1 MTAKFE
7 TWLAKAGLEKKQ
19 YQVDGV
25 DFCLRNETGSP
36 CHGGLIADEMGLGKT
51 YIVLG
56 TIISNFKRH
65 TLIVLP
71 LALLD
76 QWVKIIE
83 KTCGHTP
90 LVWHGSKKKNKGL
103 EELKNAPI
111 VITTYGQISLLK
123 PQEKPTDKPVIDNL
137 LYQVDWDRVVFDE
150 AHHLRN
156 HGTSRF
162 NGALKIRAPIRWLI
176 TGTPIQN
183 KISDFYA
190 LCEQMGLEREFYSKG
205 CNIRYIARNY
215 MIKRTKAGVGIILP
229 PVKTCEF
236 EGEWQNSHEQEIS
249 EQIHSLLSFANV
261 KNKAVSGSVN
271 MLGGSGGSVLP
282 YILRARQAC
291 IYPAL
296 LKKPLE
302 KFMKEGLLDADS
314 ELLRGCDYNSKI
326 DAVVDKIISR
336 KDNKRGKIVF
346 CHFRGEIDIIADKL
360 KAKDIDVK
368 TFDGRTSH
376 GQRAAIL
383 EGTCDVLILQIQTGC
398 EGLNLQQFKE
408 IYFVSP
414 HWNPAVED
422 QAVARCHRVGQ
433 DSEVEVFRFEMV
445 GFGVLTKTIEKHC
458 KNVQGCK
465 REVAKDLD
473 EGVEKAQAEE
483 CEPMTYAEKAE
494 AIEGSVE
501 CMICH
506 DVLAPKDSRRKRIG
520 CGHTFCRGCINKW
533 LEKSNTCPC
542 CRNEV
547 SNE

>member
-7 TWLAKAGLEKKQ
+7 SWLAKAGLEKKQ

-25 DFCLRNETGSP
+25 EFCLRNETGYPS
-36 CHGGLIADEMGLGKT
+36 HGGLIADEMGLGKT

-56 TIISNFKRH
+56 TVISNFKRH

-76 QWVKIIE
+76 QWVKIIK

-90 LVWHGSKKKNKGL
+90 LVWHGKTKKNTPISKL
-103 EELKNAPI
+103 ETAPI
-111 VITTYGQISLLK
+111 VVTTYGQISMPK
-123 PQEKPTDKPVIDNL
+123 KKCESDETPENP
-137 LYQVDWDRVVFDE
+137 LYSIDWDRVIFDE

-156 HGTSRF
+156 AGTSRF
-162 NGALKIRAPIRWLI
+162 NGALRVKAPIRWLI

-183 KISDFYA
+183 RIADFYA
-190 LCEQMGLEREFYSKG
+190 LCRQMGLDSEYFSDKK
-205 CNIRYIARNY
+205 NLSYIARNY
-215 MIKRTKAGVGIILP
+215 IIKRTKIGVGIDLP
-229 PVKTCEF
+229 PVQNSEIIP
-236 EGEWQNSHEQEIS
+236 EWQDDREQEIS

-261 KNKAVSGSVN
+261 QNKNISSSVN
-271 MLGGSGGSVLP
+271 ALGGSNGSVLP
-282 YILRARQAC
+282 FLIRARQAC
-291 IYPAL
+291 IYPSL

-302 KFMKEGLLDADS
+302 KFMKEGLLDHDS
-314 ELLRGCDYNSKI
+314 ELLEGCEYNSKI

-336 KDNKRGKIVF
+336 KDNNRGKLVF

-360 KAKDIDVK
+360 KACGLDVN

-376 GQRAAIL
+376 RQRSAIL
-383 EGTCDVLILQIQTGC
+383 EGKCDVLILQIQTGC

-408 IYFVSP
+408 VYFVSP

-433 DSEVEVFRFEMV
+433 DSVVEVFRFEMV
-445 GFGVLTKTIEKHC
+445 GFGLMTKSIEKHC
-458 KNVQGCK
+458 RNVQGGK

-473 EGVEKAQAEE
+473 DGVSSARDADSDTEDQEE
-483 CEPMTYAEKAE
+483 SLGQDE
-494 AIEGSVE
+494 EGSIT
-501 CMICH
+501 CAICH
-506 DVLAPKDSRRKRIG
+506 ETLIAKDPRRKRLG
-520 CGHTFCRGCINKW
+520 CGHSFCRGCIGKW
-533 LEKSNTCPC
+533 LQNHSTCPT

-547 SNE
+547 QN